1 MKKSKIK
8 KETINSTNSS
18 SSALDEISSIIS
30 SDLSLEEND
39 ESSKDLKSLLNIKR
53 PRKKPKGKF
62 FIDPKGRRVA
72 IRRRRKEDNIRKK
85 IKSAFHKYMRLYI
98 NNALKKAGSKY
109 IFETLP
115 QHFIADI
122 TKKTNYRIMNMP
134 YGKLFKFTYLNLVKD
149 KNYRKRKY
157 NKVITKAAIDKYNR
171 NKKCLE
177 YLDSNPEISE
187 KSGWEEI
194 KNSKYSDLLNDY
206 FNTDNFKK
214 LVEKLS
220 QKEDKAYMDSFKFFS
235 DNYVEFFLCHKPN
248 EENSKKNII
257 NNNNPRMDS
266 FENNT
271 NIIRNSVLSDFTRSS
286 SHNSNCL
293 INFPIIEEMNP
304 FNDSDEYLADEKSLR
319 FDEIENNIDNNNY

>member
-1 MKKSKIK
+1 MQKSKIK

-115 QHFIADI
+115 QHFISDI
-122 TKKTNYRIMNMP
+122 TKKTNYRVMNMP
-134 YGKLFKFTYLNLVKD
+134 YGKLFKFTYLNLIKD

-171 NKKCLE
+171 NKKTLE

-235 DNYVEFFLCHKPN
+235 DNYVEFFLSYKPN
-248 EENSKKNII
+248 KASSKKIIIDNNI
-257 NNNNPRMDS
+257 PKTDS
-266 FENNT
+266 SENNT
-271 NIIRNSVLSDFTRSS
+271 NINQNSVLSDFKRSCS
-286 SHNSNCL
+286 YNSNSL
-293 INFPIIEEMNP
+293 VNFPIPEEMNLLMKI
-304 FNDSDEYLADEKSLR
+304 SRMRKV
-319 FDEIENNIDNNNY
+319 

>member
-53 PRKKPKGKF
+53 PRKKHKGKF
-62 FIDPKGRRVA
+62 FIESKGKRIA

-122 TKKTNYRIMNMP
+122 TKK
-134 YGKLFKFTYLNLVKD
+134 L
-149 KNYRKRKY
+149 
-157 NKVITKAAIDKYNR
+157 
-171 NKKCLE
+171 
-177 YLDSNPEISE
+177 
-187 KSGWEEI
+187 
-194 KNSKYSDLLNDY
+194 
-206 FNTDNFKK
+206 
-214 LVEKLS
+214 
-220 QKEDKAYMDSFKFFS
+220 
-235 DNYVEFFLCHKPN
+235 
-248 EENSKKNII
+248 
-257 NNNNPRMDS
+257 
-266 FENNT
+266 
-271 NIIRNSVLSDFTRSS
+271 
-286 SHNSNCL
+286 
-293 INFPIIEEMNP
+293 IIE
-304 FNDSDEYLADEKSLR
+304 L
-319 FDEIENNIDNNNY
+319 

>member
-115 QHFIADI
+115 QHFISDI
-122 TKKTNYRIMNMP
+122 TKKTNYRVMNMP
-134 YGKLFKFTYLNLVKD
+134 YGELFKFTYLNLIKD

-171 NKKCLE
+171 NKKTLE
-177 YLDSNPEISE
+177 YLDCNPEINE
-187 KSGWEEI
+187 KSGWEKI

-235 DNYVEFFLCHKPN
+235 DNYVEFFLSYKQN
-248 EENSKKNII
+248 EASSKKIKI
-257 NNNNPRMDS
+257 NTRMNS
-266 FENNT
+266 SINNT
-271 NIIRNSVLSDFTRSS
+271 NIYQNSVLSDFTRSCS
-286 SHNSNCL
+286 YNSNCL
-293 INFPIIEEMNP
+293 VNFPIPEEMNI
-304 FNDSDEYLADEKSLR
+304 FSDSDEDLADEKSLR
-319 FDEIENNIDNNNY
+319 LDEIGNNIGTDNY